1 MNPVLLK
8 KGMHLNPA
16 FETKYLANGGLR
28 NPLCAIAFQ
37 RQCLKRNTCG
47 ILPLRSNLPSQFVW
61 YLEDNF
67 HKSRIAQLILIKIFN
82 SNDIL
87 NFIHKYYALLL
98 SALVYRK
105 QMQRG
110 TERACLGRTQLDSN
124 SSTAY
129 F

>member
-1 MNPVLLK
+1 MNPMLLK
-8 KGMHLNPA
+8 KGIHLNPA
-16 FETKYLANGGLR
+16 FETKYLANCGLR

-67 HKSRIAQLILIKIFN
+67 HTSRIAQLILVKIFN

-87 NFIHKYYALLL
+87 NFIDKYYVLLL
-98 SALVYRK
+98 SALVYRE

-110 TERACLGRTQLDSN
+110 TERSCLGRTLLDSN
-124 SSTAY
+124 NSVHY

>member
-1 MNPVLLK
+1 MNPMLLK

-16 FETKYLANGGLR
+16 FETKYLANGRLR

-47 ILPLRSNLPSQFVW
+47 LLPLRSNLPSQFVW
-61 YLEDNF
+61 YLEDNL
-67 HKSRIAQLILIKIFN
+67 HTSRIAQLILFKIFN
-82 SNDIL
+82 SNYIL
-87 NFIHKYYALLL
+87 NFIHKYFALLL

-110 TERACLGRTQLDSN
+110 TESACLGRTPLDSN
-124 SSTAY
+124 GSIHY
-129 F
+129 V